1 MSPQLG
7 VTPFWPRVSPHF
19 LACRRAVR
27 AAQMDHTVAV
37 GLSGGADSLAL
48 CAAMIAEGHD
58 VIALCVDHG
67 LQDGSREQAE
77 RAARQAE
84 SLGAR
89 ARVLAVQV
97 PDEAG
102 TSLEAVARQERYKVM
117 SAAAQE
123 GREGS
128 GGREDAASRRAEICE
143 RDTGLGEVA
152 CEGAATRGKTA
163 REDGA
168 SRGGRS
174 PLEIA
179 VAHTADDQAETL
191 LLGALRGRVA
201 GMPERAIVEGA
212 RVVRPFLQVRRAD
225 TEGAC
230 AELGLDVWQDPQ
242 NADTDFRRVALRRE
256 IIPELS
262 RVIGGDA
269 VPALAQAAMDTA
281 RDEEYLATPATADCA
296 ELAALPEPRRRRAI
310 AAWLIERGVKV
321 TREGLGGIGKLCTN
335 WHGQGPV
342 AVSSARQAGQRLEV
356 ARIGGKLAL
365 LSGH

>member
-1 MSPQLG
+1 MSPQPG
-7 VTPFWPRVSPHF
+7 VMPFWPRVSPHF

-27 AAQMDHTVAV
+27 AARMDRTVAV

-77 RAARQAE
+77 KAAWQAE

-89 ARVLAVQV
+89 ARVLVVRV
-97 PDEAG
+97 PEEAG
-102 TSLEAVARQERYKVM
+102 NSLEAVARQARYQAM
-117 SAAAQE
+117 SAAA
-123 GREGS
+123 
-128 GGREDAASRRAEICE
+128 
-143 RDTGLGEVA
+143 
-152 CEGAATRGKTA
+152 
-163 REDGA
+163 
-168 SRGGRS
+168 RGGERS
-174 PLEIA
+174 LEIA

-201 GMPERAIVEGA
+201 GMPERAVVEGA

-230 AELGLDVWQDPQ
+230 AELGLEVWQAPQ

-310 AAWLIERGVKV
+310 AAWLIEQGVKV
-321 TREGLGGIGKLCTN
+321 TREGVGGIGKLCTN

>member
-1 MSPQLG
+1 MSPQPG
-7 VTPFWPRVSPHF
+7 VMPFWPRVSPHF

-27 AAQMDHTVAV
+27 AAQLDHTVGV

-84 SLGAR
+84 NLGAR
-89 ARVLAVQV
+89 ARVLEVQV
-97 PDEAG
+97 PEEAG
-102 TSLEAVARQERYKVM
+102 NSLEAAARQARYQAM
-117 SAAAQE
+117 SAA
-123 GREGS
+123 
-128 GGREDAASRRAEICE
+128 
-143 RDTGLGEVA
+143 
-152 CEGAATRGKTA
+152 A

-168 SRGGRS
+168 SRRGGRS
-174 PLEIA
+174 LEIA

-201 GMPERAIVEGA
+201 GMPERAVVEGA

-230 AELGLDVWQDPQ
+230 AELGLEVWQDPQ

-310 AAWLIERGVKV
+310 AAWLVERGVKV
-321 TREGLGGIGKLCTN
+321 TREGVGGIGKLCTN

>member
-1 MSPQLG
+1 MG
-7 VTPFWPRVSPHF
+7 
-19 LACRRAVR
+19 
-27 AAQMDHTVAV
+27 V

-67 LQDGSREQAE
+67 LQNGSREQAE

-89 ARVLAVQV
+89 ARVLEVQV
-97 PDEAG
+97 PEEAG
-102 TSLEAVARQERYKVM
+102 NSLEAAARQARYQAM
-117 SAAAQE
+117 S
-123 GREGS
+123 
-128 GGREDAASRRAEICE
+128 
-143 RDTGLGEVA
+143 VA
-152 CEGAATRGKTA
+152 A

-168 SRGGRS
+168 ARGKGARGGGG

-201 GMPERAIVEGA
+201 GMPERAVVEGA

-281 RDEEYLATPATADCA
+281 RDEEYLATAATADCA

-310 AAWLIERGVKV
+310 AAWLVERGVKV

>member
-1 MSPQLG
+1 MSLQPG

-27 AAQMDHTVAV
+27 AAQMDRTVGV

-84 SLGAR
+84 NLGAR
-89 ARVLAVQV
+89 ARVLEVQV
-97 PDEAG
+97 PEEAG
-102 TSLEAVARQERYKVM
+102 NSLEAVARQARYQAM
-117 SAAAQE
+117 SAA
-123 GREGS
+123 
-128 GGREDAASRRAEICE
+128 
-143 RDTGLGEVA
+143 
-152 CEGAATRGKTA
+152 A

-168 SRGGRS
+168 SRRGGG

-201 GMPERAIVEGA
+201 GMPERAVVEGA

-281 RDEEYLATPATADCA
+281 RDEEYLATAATADCA

-310 AAWLIERGVKV
+310 AAWLVERGVKV

-342 AVSSARQAGQRLEV
+342 AVSSVRQAGQRLEV

>member
-1 MSPQLG
+1 MSPQPG
-7 VTPFWPRVSPHF
+7 VMPFWPRVSPHF

-27 AAQMDHTVAV
+27 AAQLDHTVGV

-84 SLGAR
+84 NLGAR
-89 ARVLAVQV
+89 ARVLEVQV

-102 TSLEAVARQERYKVM
+102 NSLEAAARQARYQAM
-117 SAAAQE
+117 SAA
-123 GREGS
+123 
-128 GGREDAASRRAEICE
+128 
-143 RDTGLGEVA
+143 
-152 CEGAATRGKTA
+152 A

-168 SRGGRS
+168 SRRGRS
-174 PLEIA
+174 LEIA

-201 GMPERAIVEGA
+201 GMPERAVVEGA

-230 AELGLDVWQDPQ
+230 AELGLEVWQDPQ

-310 AAWLIERGVKV
+310 AAWLVERGVKV

>member
-1 MSPQLG
+1 MSPQPG
-7 VTPFWPRVSPHF
+7 VMPFWPRVSPHF

-27 AAQMDHTVAV
+27 AAQLDHTVAV

-89 ARVLAVQV
+89 ARVLEVQV
-97 PDEAG
+97 PEEAG
-102 TSLEAVARQERYKVM
+102 NSLEAVARQARYRAM
-117 SAAAQE
+117 STAA
-123 GREGS
+123 
-128 GGREDAASRRAEICE
+128 RED
-143 RDTGLGEVA
+143 
-152 CEGAATRGKTA
+152 GAARGKTA
-163 REDGA
+163 R
-168 SRGGRS
+168 RGERA
-174 PLEIA
+174 LEIA

-201 GMPERAIVEGA
+201 GMPERAVVEGA

-230 AELGLDVWQDPQ
+230 AELGLEAWQDPQ

-281 RDEEYLATPATADCA
+281 RDEEYLATAATADCA

-321 TREGLGGIGKLCTN
+321 TREGVGGIGKLCTN

>member
-1 MSPQLG
+1 MSPQPG
-7 VTPFWPRVSPHF
+7 VMPFWPRVSPHF

-27 AAQMDHTVAV
+27 AARMDRTVAV

-84 SLGAR
+84 NLGAR
-89 ARVLAVQV
+89 ARVLEVQV
-97 PDEAG
+97 PEEAG
-102 TSLEAVARQERYKVM
+102 NSLEAAARQARYQAM
-117 SAAAQE
+117 SAA
-123 GREGS
+123 
-128 GGREDAASRRAEICE
+128 
-143 RDTGLGEVA
+143 
-152 CEGAATRGKTA
+152 A

-168 SRGGRS
+168 SRRGGRS
-174 PLEIA
+174 LEIA

-201 GMPERAIVEGA
+201 GMPERAVVEGA

-230 AELGLDVWQDPQ
+230 AELGLEVWQDPQ

-281 RDEEYLATPATADCA
+281 RDEEYLATAATADCA

>member
-1 MSPQLG
+1 MSPQPG

-27 AAQMDHTVAV
+27 AARMDRTVGV

-67 LQDGSREQAE
+67 LQNGSREQAE

-97 PDEAG
+97 PEEAG
-102 TSLEAVARQERYKVM
+102 NSLEAVARQARYQAM
-117 SAAAQE
+117 SAAA
-123 GREGS
+123 
-128 GGREDAASRRAEICE
+128 RR
-143 RDTGLGEVA
+143 
-152 CEGAATRGKTA
+152 KTA
-163 REDGA
+163 R
-168 SRGGRS
+168 RGEGQ
-174 PLEIA
+174 LEIA

-201 GMPERAIVEGA
+201 GMPERAVVEGA

-230 AELGLDVWQDPQ
+230 AELGLEVWQDPQ

-281 RDEEYLATPATADCA
+281 RDEEYLATAATADCA

-321 TREGLGGIGKLCTN
+321 TREGVGGIGKLCTN

>member
-1 MSPQLG
+1 
-7 VTPFWPRVSPHF
+7 
-19 LACRRAVR
+19 
-27 AAQMDHTVAV
+27 MDRTVGV

-77 RAARQAE
+77 KAAWQAE

-89 ARVLAVQV
+89 ARVLVVRV
-97 PDEAG
+97 PEEAG
-102 TSLEAVARQERYKVM
+102 NSLEAVARQARYQAM
-117 SAAAQE
+117 SAA
-123 GREGS
+123 
-128 GGREDAASRRAEICE
+128 
-143 RDTGLGEVA
+143 
-152 CEGAATRGKTA
+152 A

-168 SRGGRS
+168 SRRGGG

-201 GMPERAIVEGA
+201 GMPERAVVEGA

-281 RDEEYLATPATADCA
+281 RDEEYLATAATADCA

-321 TREGLGGIGKLCTN
+321 TREGIGGIGKLCTN

>member
-1 MSPQLG
+1 MSPQPG
-7 VTPFWPRVSPHF
+7 VMPFWPRVSPHF

-27 AAQMDHTVAV
+27 AARMDRTVAV

-77 RAARQAE
+77 KAAWQAE

-89 ARVLAVQV
+89 ARVLVVRV
-97 PDEAG
+97 PEEAG
-102 TSLEAVARQERYKVM
+102 NSLEAVARQARYQAM
-117 SAAAQE
+117 SAAAH
-123 GREGS
+123 
-128 GGREDAASRRAEICE
+128 
-143 RDTGLGEVA
+143 
-152 CEGAATRGKTA
+152 
-163 REDGA
+163 EDGA
-168 SRGGRS
+168 SRRGGRS
-174 PLEIA
+174 LEIA

-201 GMPERAIVEGA
+201 GMPERAVVEGA
-212 RVVRPFLQVRRAD
+212 RIVRPFLQVRRAD
-225 TEGAC
+225 TVGAC
-230 AELGLDVWQDPQ
+230 AELGLEVWQDPQ

-310 AAWLIERGVKV
+310 AAWLIEQGVKV
-321 TREGLGGIGKLCTN
+321 TREGVGGIGKLCTN

>member
-1 MSPQLG
+1 
-7 VTPFWPRVSPHF
+7 
-19 LACRRAVR
+19 
-27 AAQMDHTVAV
+27 MDRTVAV

-84 SLGAR
+84 NLGAR
-89 ARVLAVQV
+89 ARVLEVQV
-97 PDEAG
+97 PEEAG
-102 TSLEAVARQERYKVM
+102 NSLEAAARQARYQAM
-117 SAAAQE
+117 SAAAH
-123 GREGS
+123 
-128 GGREDAASRRAEICE
+128 ED
-143 RDTGLGEVA
+143 
-152 CEGAATRGKTA
+152 GAARGKTA
-163 REDGA
+163 R
-168 SRGGRS
+168 RGERA
-174 PLEIA
+174 LEIA

-201 GMPERAIVEGA
+201 GMQERAVVEGA

-230 AELGLDVWQDPQ
+230 AELGLEVWQDPQ

-296 ELAALPEPRRRRAI
+296 ELVALPEPRRRRAI

-321 TREGLGGIGKLCTN
+321 TREGIGGIGKLCTN

>member
-1 MSPQLG
+1 MSPQPG
-7 VTPFWPRVSPHF
+7 VMPFWPRVSPHF

-27 AAQMDHTVAV
+27 AARMDRTVGV

-77 RAARQAE
+77 KAAWQAE

-89 ARVLAVQV
+89 ARVLAVRV
-97 PDEAG
+97 LEEAG
-102 TSLEAVARQERYKVM
+102 NSLEAVARQARYQAM
-117 SAAAQE
+117 SAAAH
-123 GREGS
+123 
-128 GGREDAASRRAEICE
+128 
-143 RDTGLGEVA
+143 
-152 CEGAATRGKTA
+152 
-163 REDGA
+163 EDGA
-168 SRGGRS
+168 SRRGGRS
-174 PLEIA
+174 LEIA

-201 GMPERAIVEGA
+201 GMPERAVVEGA

-230 AELGLDVWQDPQ
+230 AELGLEVWQDPQ

-321 TREGLGGIGKLCTN
+321 TREGVGGIGKLCTN